1 MVDTT
6 APLLRVSRPVSAC
19 SRCRSAKV
27 KCDGKL
33 PACTACERAGR
44 SNECT
49 GGSDQ
54 FARGKERSYVASL
67 ESKLEK
73 LEKRLAALDA
83 ASRRPPAA
91 VAEEEEEE
99 EEEEQKPAV
108 TSNANAAHSPRTLR
122 RKKQEDDGEMEDLVA
137 DLGYMAIN
145 AVTRDFYG
153 FADDISFGRIA
164 LRASSVSSI
173 LNSKPRARL
182 PPRHTATRLVQHYF
196 DKIFTTLPCLNESS
210 FFGAVD
216 SVYRDESSASPFDS
230 FCVYMVLAVG
240 TMSLSKSQ
248 DSPAAHQAACF
259 VKAALEHV
267 DTVISPSEIKGVQ
280 ATLLLVQYSM
290 LEPSHFNS
298 WYLIGVASR
307 IMIDIGLHQEPLK
320 VSKRKATEMDLRRRV
335 FYCVYTLDRSIS
347 MVLQR
352 PFTFSDDSVLVSLPR
367 VTEAPLR
374 NTLTPMTA
382 ATHLFKLRKL
392 QSEWYQ
398 SLHLSGSDPLPN
410 PSAYIRH
417 HTALLHEWKHT
428 LPHPSLSPSTHNWLL
443 LEWHY
448 LNIYIA
454 APSPKIP
461 RSSQE
466 GMQQIYTHS
475 SSYAFAF
482 RSILSDSPTS
492 GFVYTYHD
500 ALRTYFVGSNLLH
513 ALFHMGQAVLEQ
525 AMDAIDG
532 IVFILD
538 SMIIRWPDAEAL
550 RDKFRA
556 EAAFV
561 VGRLEEV
568 APPRVAP
575 TTAPWHIPQHQQP
588 GGHVATAD
596 FGNVAFYRYV

>member
-1 MVDTT
+1 VLT
-6 APLLRVSRPVSAC
+6 AI
-19 SRCRSAKV
+19 
-27 KCDGKL
+27 
-33 PACTACERAGR
+33 
-44 SNECT
+44 
-49 GGSDQ
+49 
-54 FARGKERSYVASL
+54 AR
-67 ESKLEK
+67 
-73 LEKRLAALDA
+73 
-83 ASRRPPAA
+83 
-91 VAEEEEEE
+91 
-99 EEEEQKPAV
+99 
-108 TSNANAAHSPRTLR
+108 
-122 RKKQEDDGEMEDLVA
+122 
-137 DLGYMAIN
+137 AIN

-153 FADDISFGRIA
+153 FANDISFGRIA

-210 FFGAVD
+210 FFGAVE
-216 SVYRDESSASPFDS
+216 SVYRDESAASPFDV

-248 DSPAAHQAACF
+248 DSPAAHNAACF
-259 VKAALEHV
+259 VKAALEHT
-267 DTVISPSEIKGVQ
+267 DTVITPSELKGVQ

-320 VSKRKATEMDLRRRV
+320 ISKRSPTEMDLRRRV

-367 VTEAPLR
+367 VSDAPLR
-374 NTLTPMTA
+374 NTLTPMAA
-382 ATHLFKLRKL
+382 ATHLFKLRML
-392 QSEWYQ
+392 QSDWYQ
-398 SLHLSGSDPLPN
+398 ALHLSGSSPLPN
-410 PSAYIRH
+410 AYEYITH
-417 HTALLHEWKHT
+417 HTAALQSWRDQIPPT
-428 LPHPSLSPSTHNWLL
+428 MSSSTRDWLL

-454 APSPKIP
+454 APSPRIP
-461 RSSQE
+461 SSSPTS
-466 GMQQIYTHS
+466 MSQIYTHS
-475 SSYAFAF
+475 SAYSRFF
-482 RSILSDSPTS
+482 RQILSDSPSS

-513 ALFHMGQAVLEQ
+513 ALYRAEDTLLPPTVCEGELER
-525 AMDAIDG
+525 AIDAVEG
-532 IVFILD
+532 ISDVLAG
-538 SMIIRWPDAEAL
+538 MIVRWPDAEAL
-550 RDKFRA
+550 TDKFSA

-561 VGRLEEV
+561 TDRLRKRKEV
-568 APPRVAP
+568 EHRERRRYEWLGQGQAQTQAFVM
-575 TTAPWHIPQHQQP
+575 

-596 FGNVAFYRYV
+596 FGNVAFYRYT